1 MASEASN
8 VNGNTPSLAA
18 MLAAQHSE
26 QDTAHKATVEDVPD
40 EDELKHPPPSSSV
53 EDRKPNAPSA
63 APTPAQAAPAAA
75 PKPKEKPAF
84 DVQSEELF
92 PALGGPKPKTPAAA
106 TWGAK
111 PSAAAAVANGA
122 ASGSKT
128 REFFQSTLDVHK
140 CILEDFTN

>member
-8 VNGNTPSLAA
+8 VNGNTKSLAA

-26 QDTAHKATVEDVPD
+26 QDTAHKATVEDVQD
-40 EDELKHPPPSSSV
+40 EEDLQRPPPSSV
-53 EDRKPNAPSA
+53 EDRKPTAPSA
-63 APTPAQAAPAAA
+63 APTTAQTTPATA

-122 ASGSKT
+122 ASGLKT
-128 REFFQSTLDVHK
+128 RKCYSVHP
-140 CILEDFTN
+140 